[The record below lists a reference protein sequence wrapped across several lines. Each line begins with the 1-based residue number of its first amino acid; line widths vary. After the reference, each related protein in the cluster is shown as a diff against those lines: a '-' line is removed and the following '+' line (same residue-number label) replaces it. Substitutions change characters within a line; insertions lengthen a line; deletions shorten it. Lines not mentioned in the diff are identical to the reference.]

1 MPAVPG
7 PRPGAGPS
15 CRGPLNTWGSP
26 YAWAAGRG
34 LTYYALAPNEPFSF
48 DGGPM
53 TVPVDDLRALLR
65 PI

>member
-1 MPAVPG
+1 MMIEYLGFAV
-7 PRPGAGPS
+7 RV
-15 CRGPLNTWGSP
+15 
-26 YAWAAGRG
+26 GRG

-65 PI
+65 LI